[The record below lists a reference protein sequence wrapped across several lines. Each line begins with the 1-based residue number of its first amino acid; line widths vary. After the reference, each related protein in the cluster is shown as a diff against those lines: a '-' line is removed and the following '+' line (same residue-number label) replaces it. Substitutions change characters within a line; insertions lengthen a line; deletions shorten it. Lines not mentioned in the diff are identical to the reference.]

1 MTQKDTPSTLR
12 SRRFILETHDFPEV
26 PMPTRLLSFPLL
38 IAIASLL
45 PLSLTA
51 HAQNAGAAP
60 VAVGPQYGTTHVYT
74 APADIDALVTSF
86 AATFGGTATKPSV
99 TTVTPTPSS
108 TELRAV
114 LTPAGLLSVFA
125 FETPIPFPF
134 GEERTGYLVTDI
146 NKAIS
151 AARAAGA
158 EVVVAPFK
166 DPIGIDTIIQWP
178 GGVKMQLYWH
188 FKQSTNPPLETIPE
202 NRLYISQDAADAFV
216 HDFVAF
222 SGGKIVSDESH
233 ADAGE
238 IGRAG
243 ETYRRIRITSLFGNV
258 QVAVTDG
265 HLPYP
270 FGREI
275 TGYEVRDLNATLEKA
290 KSAGAKILSPP
301 YSSGGRNSA
310 IVEFPGG
317 YIAEIHSIAGSNSAA
332 K

>member
-1 MTQKDTPSTLR
+1 M
-12 SRRFILETHDFPEV
+12 
-26 PMPTRLLSFPLL
+26 TRLLFNPRSL
-38 IAIASLL
+38 AIASLL
-45 PLSLTA
+45 PLAFTA
-51 HAQNAGAAP
+51 QAQNAATAS
-60 VAVGPQYGTTHVYT
+60 VAVGPQYGTTHVYV
-74 APADIDALVTSF
+74 APADINALVSSF
-86 AATFGGTATKPSV
+86 AATFGGTTTKLSV

-108 TELRAV
+108 TELQAV
-114 LTPAGLLSVFA
+114 LTPVGLISVFA

-134 GEERTGYLVTDI
+134 GEERTGYLVTDM
-146 NKAIS
+146 NQAIS

-158 EVVVAPFK
+158 EVVVAPFN
-166 DPIGIDTIIQWP
+166 DPIGIDAVIQWP

-188 FKQSTNPPLETIPE
+188 FKQSTNPPLESVPE
-202 NRLYISQDAADAFV
+202 NRIYISQDAADTFI

-238 IGRAG
+238 IGRPG
-243 ETYRRIRITSLFGNV
+243 ESYRRIRITSLFGNM

-275 TGYEVRDLNATLEKA
+275 TGYEVGDLNATLAKA
-290 KSAGAKILSPP
+290 KSAGVKILSPP
-301 YSSGGRNSA
+301 YTSGGRNSA
-310 IVEFPGG
+310 MVEFPGG
-317 YIAEIHSIAGSNSAA
+317 YIAEIHSVTGSNSAA